1 MPIKGDHEPPKPSS
15 LVMISSS
22 SPLALTNL
30 AIAALSALLKAC
42 TRFACKPFCS
52 GAVDDGC
59 GIGKRPGPPLS
70 AARRFAAC
78 AKVAAPERK
87 ITRLKRTIR
96 FIMLLRPSRYCG
108 TVFALTSS
116 AYFTPSGFPVEF
128 TAHCHVPPTQV
139 YVEVTEL

>member
-1 MPIKGDHEPPKPSS
+1 
-15 LVMISSS
+15 
-22 SPLALTNL
+22 LAFTNF
-30 AIAALSALLKAC
+30 AIAALSALVKVG
-42 TRFACKPFCS
+42 TWFDREPFRS
-52 GAVDDGC
+52 GAVDEGC
-59 GIGKRPGPPLS
+59 GTIGKRPGLPLS

-96 FIMLLRPSRYCG
+96 FIMLLRPSLYYG
-108 TVFALTSS
+108 TAFPLTSS